1 MPMNISL
8 LTQRRGTGAGSLIRI
23 QSPAMCTDRRDFL
36 RASAGLAGAALVGN
50 RFAFADSESVDRVQ
64 QRQQV
69 PDLIQRLR
77 KMTAGIVPI
86 SDDERKA
93 RIAKAQRLMTEQ
105 KIDAIYLEP
114 GSSMF
119 YFTGM
124 RWGTSERM
132 FALVI
137 PQRGELAWIC
147 PKFEEERAR
156 ELIKF
161 GNDVRTW
168 EEDDSPYRRV
178 AQVFRD
184 RGIRLGR
191 IGIEERVRFF
201 LFDGIRQA
209 APRLE
214 FVSATPIT
222 AGCRMFKSPAELAL
236 MQKANDLTIVAYRA
250 TWATMRDG
258 MPQDEFANNC
268 ATAFRNLG
276 VQGGVFCSFGK
287 YTAFPH
293 GSSTPQTLEEGD
305 VVLMDGGCTVEGYQ
319 SDITRTFVFGKP
331 TQRQREI
338 WELEHKSQ
346 DAGFA
351 AAQIGA
357 PCEVVDAAA
366 RKVITDAG
374 FGPDYKVPGL
384 PHRTGHGIGLDGH
397 EWTNF
402 VRGNKTPIQP
412 GMCFSDEPT
421 IVIYGEFGIRLEDC
435 LYITEK
441 GPKFFTSQSPSI
453 DKPFG

>member
-1 MPMNISL
+1 L
-8 LTQRRGTGAGSLIRI
+8 LGSKVSFAGT
-23 QSPAMCTDRRDFL
+23 DE
-36 RASAGLAGAALVGN
+36 
-50 RFAFADSESVDRVQ
+50 ADVIPQKQDTPE
-64 QRQQV
+64 
-69 PDLIQRLR
+69 LIQKLR
-77 KMTAGIVPI
+77 RMTAGVVPI
-86 SDDERKA
+86 TDGERRA
-93 RIAKAQRLMTEQ
+93 RIARAQRLMAQ
-105 KIDAIYLEP
+105 HKIDAIYLEP

-124 RWGTSERM
+124 RWSTSERM

-137 PQRGELAWIC
+137 PQRGELAWVC

-156 ELIKF
+156 ELIRF
-161 GNDVRTW
+161 GKDVRTW
-168 EEDDSPYRRV
+168 EEDESPYRRV
-178 AQVFRD
+178 AQILRD
-184 RGIRLGR
+184 RGIRTGR
-191 IGIEERVRFF
+191 IGMEERVRFF
-201 LFDGIRQA
+201 LFDGIRQE

-214 FVSATPIT
+214 FVSATQIT
-222 AGCRMFKSPAELAL
+222 AGCRMLKSPAEIAL

-258 MPQDEFANNC
+258 MPQEEFAANC

-293 GSSTPQTLEEGD
+293 GSIKPQTLSEGD
-305 VVLMDGGCTVEGYQ
+305 VVLMDGGCSVEGYQ
-319 SDITRTFVFGKP
+319 SDITRTFIFGQP
-331 TQRQREI
+331 TQRQRDI
-338 WELEHKSQ
+338 WNLERKSQ

-351 AAQIGA
+351 AAKVGA
-357 PCEVVDAAA
+357 PCEAVDAAA
-366 RKVITDAG
+366 RKVISDAG
-374 FGPDYKVPGL
+374 FGPDYKTPGL

-402 VRGNKTPIQP
+402 VRGNKTLIQP

-441 GPKFFTSQSPSI
+441 GPKFFTNQSPSI

>member
-1 MPMNISL
+1 
-8 LTQRRGTGAGSLIRI
+8 
-23 QSPAMCTDRRDFL
+23 MCTDRRDFL

-50 RFAFADSESVDRVQ
+50 RFAFADTASVANAQ

-105 KIDAIYLEP
+105 KIDALYLEP

-168 EEDDSPYRRV
+168 EEDESPYRRV

-184 RGIRLGR
+184 RSIRSGR

-222 AGCRMFKSPAELAL
+222 AGCRMFKSAAEIAL

-258 MPQDEFANNC
+258 MPQDEFSNNC

-293 GSSTPQTLEEGD
+293 GSSTPQTLAEGD

-331 TQRQREI
+331 TQRQRDI
-338 WELEHKSQ
+338 WDLERKSQ

-351 AAQIGA
+351 AAQVGV
-357 PCEVVDAAA
+357 PCEAVDAAA

-402 VRGNKTPIQP
+402 VRGNKTRLQP
-412 GMCFSDEPT
+412 GMCFSDEPM
-421 IVIYGEFGIRLEDC
+421 IAIYGEFGIRLEDC
-435 LYITEK
+435 LHITED
-441 GPKFFTSQSPSI
+441 GARMFTPQSPSI
-453 DKPFG
+453 DQPFG

>member
-1 MPMNISL
+1 
-8 LTQRRGTGAGSLIRI
+8 
-23 QSPAMCTDRRDFL
+23 MCTDRRDFL

-50 RFAFADSESVDRVQ
+50 RFAFADTDSVANAQ

-184 RGIRLGR
+184 RGIRSGR

-351 AAQIGA
+351 AAQVGA
-357 PCEVVDAAA
+357 PCEAVDAAA

>member
-1 MPMNISL
+1 MRL
-8 LTQRRGTGAGSLIRI
+8 
-23 QSPAMCTDRRDFL
+23 
-36 RASAGLAGAALVGN
+36 SAGVAGATLLGGRVS
-50 RFAFADSESVDRVQ
+50 FAATEDAAAIQ
-64 QRQQV
+64 QKQDT
-69 PDLIQRLR
+69 PEPIQKLQR
-77 KMTAGIVPI
+77 MTAGVVPI
-86 SDDERKA
+86 SDHERKA
-93 RIAKAQRLMTEQ
+93 RIAKAQRLMAQ
-105 KIDAIYLEP
+105 HKIDAIYLEP
-114 GSSMF
+114 GSSMS

-137 PQRGELAWIC
+137 PQRGELAWVC

-161 GNDVRTW
+161 GKDVRTW
-168 EEDDSPYRRV
+168 EEDESPYSRV
-178 AQVFRD
+178 AQIFRD
-184 RGIRLGR
+184 RGIRTGR
-191 IGIEERVRFF
+191 IGMEERVRFF
-201 LFDGIRQA
+201 LFDGIRQE

-222 AGCRMFKSPAELAL
+222 AGCRMIKSPAEIAL

-250 TWATMRDG
+250 TWTTMREG
-258 MPQDEFANNC
+258 MPQDEFAGNC

-287 YTAFPH
+287 FTAFPH
-293 GSSTPQTLEEGD
+293 GSSTPQTLSEGD
-305 VVLMDGGCTVEGYQ
+305 VVLMDGGCSVEGYQ
-319 SDITRTFVFGKP
+319 SDITRTFIFGKA
-331 TQRQREI
+331 TSRQREI
-338 WELEHKSQ
+338 WNLERKSQ

-351 AAQIGA
+351 AARVGA
-357 PCEVVDAAA
+357 PCEAVDAAA

-374 FGPDYKVPGL
+374 FGPDYKTPGL

-441 GPKFFTSQSPSI
+441 GPRFFTSQSPSI

>member
-1 MPMNISL
+1 
-8 LTQRRGTGAGSLIRI
+8 
-23 QSPAMCTDRRDFL
+23 MCTDRRDFL

-50 RFAFADSESVDRVQ
+50 GLALADTERVVDVQ

-86 SDDERKA
+86 SDDERKG
-93 RIAKAQRLMTEQ
+93 RIAKAQRLMAEQ

-132 FALVI
+132 FAVVI
-137 PQRGELAWIC
+137 PQRGELAWVC

-161 GNDVRTW
+161 GNDIRTW
-168 EEDDSPYRRV
+168 EEDESPYRRV
-178 AQVFRD
+178 AQIFRD
-184 RGIRLGR
+184 RGIRSGR

-222 AGCRMFKSPAELAL
+222 AGCRMFKSAAEIAL

-258 MPQDEFANNC
+258 MPQDEFTNNC

-305 VVLMDGGCTVEGYQ
+305 VVLMDGGCSVEGYQ

-331 TQRQREI
+331 TQRQRDI
-338 WELEHKSQ
+338 WDLERKSQ

-351 AAQIGA
+351 AAKIGA
-357 PCEVVDAAA
+357 LCEAVDAAA

-441 GPKFFTSQSPSI
+441 GAKFFTNQSPSI

>member
-1 MPMNISL
+1 
-8 LTQRRGTGAGSLIRI
+8 
-23 QSPAMCTDRRDFL
+23 MCTDRRDFL
-36 RASAGLAGAALVGN
+36 RASAGVASAALLKPV
-50 RFAFADSESVDRVQ
+50 FAFADTNDIADIQ
-64 QRQQV
+64 QRQDV
-69 PDLIQRLR
+69 PEQIQKLKR
-77 KMTAGIVPI
+77 MTSGVVPI
-86 SDDERKA
+86 SDEERHA
-93 RIAKAQRLMTEQ
+93 RIAKAQRLMSEHR
-105 KIDAIYLEP
+105 IDAIYLEP

-124 RWGTSERM
+124 RWSTSERM
-132 FALVI
+132 FALII
-137 PQRGELAWIC
+137 PQRGELAWVC

-168 EEDDSPYRRV
+168 EEDESPYRRV
-178 AQVFRD
+178 AQIFRD
-184 RGIRLGR
+184 RGVRSGR
-191 IGIEERVRFF
+191 VGIEERVRFF
-201 LFDGIRQA
+201 LFDGIRQEA
-209 APRLE
+209 VKIE
-214 FVSATPIT
+214 YVSATPIT
-222 AGCRMFKSPAELAL
+222 AGCRMFKSPAEISL
-236 MQKANDLTIVAYRA
+236 MQRANDITIVAYRA
-250 TWATMRDG
+250 TWASMRDG
-258 MPQDEFANNC
+258 LPQDEFVGNC
-268 ATAFRNLG
+268 ATAFHNLG

-293 GSSTPQTLEEGD
+293 GSSTPQTLREGD
-305 VVLMDGGCTVEGYQ
+305 VVLMDGGCSVEGYQ

-331 TQRQREI
+331 TERQREI
-338 WELEHKSQ
+338 WNLEKKSQ

-351 AAQIGA
+351 AAHVGA
-357 PCEVVDAAA
+357 PCETVDAAA

-402 VRGNKTPIQP
+402 VRGNKTPIQS

-435 LYITEK
+435 LHITEN
-441 GPKFFTSQSPSI
+441 GPKFFTHQSPSI